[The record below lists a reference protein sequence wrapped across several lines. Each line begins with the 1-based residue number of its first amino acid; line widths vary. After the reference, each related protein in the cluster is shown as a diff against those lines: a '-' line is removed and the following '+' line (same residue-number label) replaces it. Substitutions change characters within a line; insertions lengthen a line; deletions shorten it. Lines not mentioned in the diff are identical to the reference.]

1 LSIESSD
8 GRNRRPPLMVETAAR
23 RAFRERRA
31 SPPARHVNLIFDSTR
46 DELQRDGLPRVLLL
60 SAAGF
65 DAMLTVVVSARGAVV
80 SGALMPKQGTRI
92 GLRRPMLATIVL
104 RVDSRGLSAT
114 RSCRAD
120 RRVLLSKPST
130 ARYGS
135 RNG

>member
-1 LSIESSD
+1 
-8 GRNRRPPLMVETAAR
+8 MVETAAR

-31 SPPARHVNLIFDSTR
+31 SSPPARHVNLIFDSTR

-104 RVDSRGLSAT
+104 RVDSRGVISDTLVPCGPACVVVET
-114 RSCRAD
+114 VD
-120 RRVLLSKPST
+120 
-130 ARYGS
+130 GS
-135 RNG
+135 IWESEWLTL